1 MTARFCH
8 GWMVKSALAI
18 LLLSTLGA
26 RSARAADDPVLV
38 GATFH
43 SHTNNEDKDHDTG
56 IYVKVM
62 ISDGSGIIA
71 HADNR
76 DNSGD
81 DGTQYKDGS
90 DHEFGLDIDARAIK
104 KSACKGFLVH
114 LWIHTHG
121 NDTWRMSGWV
131 RLDFSDGTN
140 LIANLGNTELKNDG
154 ASVDFSAPA
163 S

>member
-1 MTARFCH
+1 VKLNSRLTVQIALATAAFAFCGGSTARAF
-8 GWMVKSALAI
+8 
-18 LLLSTLGA
+18 
-26 RSARAADDPVLV
+26 DDPVLV

-56 IYVKVM
+56 VYVRVSS
-62 ISDGSGIIA
+62 SDGSGIIA

-81 DGTQYKDGS
+81 DGTQYKDNS
-90 DHEFGLDIDARAIK
+90 DHEFGLDIDARAIR
-104 KSACKGFLVH
+104 KSACRGFLVH

-131 RLDFSDGTN
+131 RLDFSDGSN
-140 LIANLGNTELKNDG
+140 LVANLGNSELKNDG
-154 ASVDFSAPA
+154 ASVDFSSPQ
-163 S
+163 

>member
-1 MTARFCH
+1 
-8 GWMVKSALAI
+8 MVALSLFA
-18 LLLSTLGA
+18 G
-26 RSARAADDPVLV
+26 RPVRAFDDPVLV

-56 IYVKVM
+56 IYLKVM
-62 ISDGSGIIA
+62 TSDGSGIIA

-90 DHEFGLDIDARAIK
+90 DHEFGLDIDARAIRR
-104 KSACKGFLVH
+104 SACKAFLVH
-114 LWIHTHG
+114 MWIHTHG
-121 NDTWRMSGWV
+121 NDTWRFNGWV

-140 LIANLGNTELKNDG
+140 LVANLGNSELKNDG
-154 ASVDFSAPA
+154 ASTDFAAPA